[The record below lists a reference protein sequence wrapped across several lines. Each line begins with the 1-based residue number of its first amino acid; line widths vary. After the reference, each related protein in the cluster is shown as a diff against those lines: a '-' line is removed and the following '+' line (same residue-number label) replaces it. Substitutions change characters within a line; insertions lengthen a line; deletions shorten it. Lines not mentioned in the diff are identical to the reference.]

1 MRYTSN
7 HSFVE
12 GTFPDQLKYSKVK
25 PVFKKIGNCC
35 VSSYRQVSP
44 LTDFSKIS
52 NKTVYEFFNSKSTL
66 QGEKFQFRKGSSTK
80 PYTASQMKSCAL
92 KNGISVSCVILPKHL
107 IV

>member
-1 MRYTSN
+1 M
-7 HSFVE
+7 E
-12 GTFPDQLKYSKVK
+12 GTFPDRFKYSKVK
-25 PVFKKIGNCC
+25 PVFKKVDNCC

-44 LTDFSKIS
+44 LIDLSKIS

-80 PYTASQMKSCAL
+80 PYTASQMKSCAM
-92 KNGISVSCVILPKHL
+92 KNGISVSCSVISPKHL